1 MISSYRL
8 GDLVLLH
15 LSESEQND
23 ILDDH
28 PNTIGSEYILAKRT
42 NARFPRSMNPNNNI
56 DLIFCRDGNERLN
69 ACLAEL

>member
-28 PNTIGSEYILAKRT
+28 PNTIGSEYILAKT
-42 NARFPRSMNPNNNI
+42 SVLLAQTLFPI
-56 DLIFCRDGNERLN
+56 TFTLILLFF
-69 ACLAEL
+69 